1 MKKFTT
7 LMVLSIC
14 FSLVLINSVDAFE
27 CPDIYGEAE
36 KALPEAEFFA
46 AKAAPGVKDRVEKE
60 LNNAKESIKQA
71 KNLHEHAKTIEDHL
85 QSIQLSYAALTS
97 IKTALYLSIH
107 GK

>member
-1 MKKFTT
+1 MKRFTNFGVLFVFL
-7 LMVLSIC
+7 LMVVASP
-14 FSLVLINSVDAFE
+14 VYAFE

-46 AKAAPGVKDRVEKE
+46 AKAAPGVKDRVAKE
-60 LNNAKESIKQA
+60 LTNAKDSIKKA
-71 KNLHEHAKTIEDHL
+71 KALHESAQNIEDHL
-85 QSIQLSYAALTS
+85 KSIQLSYAALSS